1 MRMKAR
7 FWTATCRYIPKP
19 SISAPYRAVKLSMA
33 EADRIRMNGT
43 VYSAP
48 PRMSVE
54 RDEERR
60 RVAVKVGSVD
70 SSTIVKLSRWTMAAA
85 MNQELSLAFLQG
97 LTLTKLGRA
106 SKSGS

>member
-1 MRMKAR
+1 
-7 FWTATCRYIPKP
+7 
-19 SISAPYRAVKLSMA
+19 
-33 EADRIRMNGT
+33 MNGS
-43 VYSAP
+43 VYSVP

-60 RVAVKVGSVD
+60 RATIKVGSVN
-70 SSTIVKLSRWTMAAA
+70 SATIVKLGRGTMAVA